1 MIYSKCIL
9 SHYINS
15 HINNYVNKMPYPDR
29 TPHTGL
35 LEAKQVYS
43 PVRVK
48 KAEGDKFTFES
59 FLDFTDAGKELDC
72 SYEITS
78 DGEVIKTGKV
88 DFSVAPRSTV
98 EISIPDTSYVNGNS
112 VYIRFIFTSMAANT
126 WSFQVRIH

>member
-1 MIYSKCIL
+1 
-9 SHYINS
+9 
-15 HINNYVNKMPYPDR
+15 MPYPDR

-48 KAEGDKFTFES
+48 KAEGDKFTF
-59 FLDFTDAGKELDC
+59 DC